1 VPSEYEPTREPL
13 IKKMFFERQTHSMGK
28 NARGECSPKGDGG
41 PCWLR

>member
-1 VPSEYEPTREPL
+1 VPSEYEPTREAL
-13 IKKMFFERQTHSMGK
+13 IKKMFFERQTPSMGK